1 MWMLRAMP
9 TMGRL
14 ATHGYYR
21 VTVAGPV
28 PPRSG
33 PELVVANHTN
43 SLLDVAF
50 VLVASRRRV
59 RFMTK
64 APLFE
69 YPGIGWLVKAV
80 GSVPVYRRQDNPK
93 LVAQNLDV
101 FRDVYRAIAQGHA
114 VGIFPE
120 GISHSA
126 SKLQPLKTGA
136 ARMALGAALELG
148 GKSFPI
154 VPIGMSFRDRIAFRS
169 PAHAIVGT
177 PCEWSDLAHRGPTDK
192 EAVRELTRRIEKSM
206 HAVTLNLHDWQDEQ
220 LVRMAEAVWSAEFG
234 AAADS
239 QEQLAR
245 LANAT
250 QALARFRLSDATH
263 WRAAARQ
270 LKSHERL
277 LLRLGLTPDSLH
289 RDTSVGAAA
298 IWLLKRAPILLL
310 TPIAAAG
317 LVVFWIPR
325 EITGVVGTRASKK
338 EGDDSIPT
346 FRVMYGGVIF
356 LAWFFLTA
364 ILAGLMWGWF
374 AGVVAFFALP
384 LLAFAAMA
392 IGESRRFAY
401 QTIRRY
407 FTLRRHPE
415 RVASLRQRQ
424 HALAQML
431 KDLLRDAGP

>member
-21 VTVAGPV
+21 VTVAGWAA
-28 PPRSG
+28 PRSG
-33 PELVVANHTN
+33 PELIVANHTN

-50 VLVASRRRV
+50 VVLASRRRV

-64 APLFE
+64 APLFD

-101 FRDVYRAIAQGHA
+101 FRDVYRAIAQGFA

-120 GISHSA
+120 GMSHSA

-136 ARMALGAALELG
+136 ARIALGAAQELG

-154 VPIGMSFRDRIAFRS
+154 VPIGMTFRDRQSFRS
-169 PAHAIVGT
+169 PAHAIVGE
-177 PCEWSDLAHRGPTDK
+177 PCEWADLAGRGPADK

-220 LVRMAEAVWSAEFG
+220 LVRMAEAVWSAEFDAPG
-234 AAADS
+234 IPQAQMERLANITNA
-239 QEQLAR
+239 LAR
-245 LANAT
+245 L
-250 QALARFRLSDATH
+250 RLGDESH
-263 WRAAARQ
+263 WRVAARQ
-270 LKSHERL
+270 LRSHERL
-277 LLRLGLTPDSLH
+277 LLRLGLTPESLH

-298 IWLLKRAPILLL
+298 IWLIKRAPILLL
-310 TPIAAAG
+310 TPIALAG
-317 LVVFWIPR
+317 LIVFWIPR
-325 EITGVVGTRASKK
+325 EITGAIGTKASKK

-356 LAWFFLTA
+356 LAWFIVVA
-364 ILAGLMWGWF
+364 VLAGVAWGWL
-374 AGVVAFFALP
+374 AGVATFFALP
-384 LLAFAAMA
+384 LLAFVAMS

-424 HALAQML
+424 HELGLML
-431 KDLLRDAGP
+431 KDLLRSLGG